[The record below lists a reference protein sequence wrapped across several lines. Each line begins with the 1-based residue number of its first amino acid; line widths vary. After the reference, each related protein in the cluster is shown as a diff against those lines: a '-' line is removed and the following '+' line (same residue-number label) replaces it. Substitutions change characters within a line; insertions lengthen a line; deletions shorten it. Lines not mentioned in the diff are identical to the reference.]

1 VVFTLCAGAGRA
13 AASVASLT
21 VQSRYLSLGRA
32 FGRSDPKPGAICV
45 AAPLWIQSRPRGD
58 RFLRPL

>member
-45 AAPLWIQSRPRGD
+45 AAPL
-58 RFLRPL
+58 